1 MKDRL
6 ADLADIVIDQK
17 IDFHIARERPR
28 SRSSIVENLSKNN
41 GKSAKDEL

>member
-28 SRSSIVENLSKNN
+28 SRSSIVKSLLSKAE
-41 GKSAKDEL
+41 KTVKDEL